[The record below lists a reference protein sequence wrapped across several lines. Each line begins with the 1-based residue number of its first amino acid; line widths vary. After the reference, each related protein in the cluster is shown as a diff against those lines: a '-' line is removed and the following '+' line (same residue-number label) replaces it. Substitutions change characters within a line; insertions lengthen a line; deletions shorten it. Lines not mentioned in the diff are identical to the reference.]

1 MRKSH
6 CKVYRNLNSYVQCAV
21 LHNLLTDI
29 GAIMHVTELSP
40 LRGAVSW
47 TDRPVAYYLHIVDRA
62 MVS

>member
-1 MRKSH
+1 M
-6 CKVYRNLNSYVQCAV
+6 CGPP
-21 LHNLLTDI
+21 HNLLTDI